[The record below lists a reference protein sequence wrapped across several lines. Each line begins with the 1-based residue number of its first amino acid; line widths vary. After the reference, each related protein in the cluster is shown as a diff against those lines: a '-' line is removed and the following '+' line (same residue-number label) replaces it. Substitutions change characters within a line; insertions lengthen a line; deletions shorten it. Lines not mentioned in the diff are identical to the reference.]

1 MSINYQT
8 LSFDYK
14 PCREQAE
21 QGDAEQVAYP
31 VIVVGAGPVGLAT
44 AIDIA
49 QQGVPV
55 VLVDD
60 DCSLSTGSRAICFS
74 KRSLDIF
81 DRLGCGQRM
90 VDKGISWNVGKVF
103 LKDELVYTFNLQPE
117 AGHNRPAF
125 INLQQYYVEG
135 FLLERA
141 QEMPNLEI
149 RWKSKVVGVQQNGT
163 AGTAQASVTL
173 TVDTPNGQYLLRGRY
188 VVAADG
194 SRSPMRNLMGLD
206 SHGVT
211 FKDRFLI
218 ADVKMKAEFP
228 TERWFWFDPPF
239 HPNQSV
245 LLHRQPDNVWRI
257 DFQLGWDADPVLEK
271 TPERVIPRVRALLGA
286 DAKFELEWVSVY
298 TFSCLRMDRF
308 RHGNVLFAGDS
319 AHGVSPFGARGANSG
334 VQDAENL
341 AWKLAMVLEG
351 KASDAL
357 LDTYASERE
366 FAADE
371 NIRNSTRSTDFI
383 TPKSPVSRVFRDA
396 VLKLARHHPFAR
408 QLTNSGRL
416 SVPAV
421 LRDSPL
427 NTVDSDSFEGLMV
440 PGASCVDAPV
450 HVAGQPAWLLQQLGQ
465 QFTGVLFCG
474 SEGIDQVTQAA
485 LDTLRSGPIPLKLVV
500 VVTSGD
506 AQVAAASGAKVVHDV
521 DGLTAARYDGKPGTF
536 YLIRPDQHVC
546 ARRRQLDA
554 SFVEGA
560 LKRALCV
567 EGTAWGQDKR
577 STSAKENSRRQ

>member
-8 LSFDYK
+8 LSFDYR
-14 PCREQAE
+14 PCREQSA
-21 QGDAEQVAYP
+21 QGGADQAAYP

-44 AIDIA
+44 AIDVA

-125 INLQQYYVEG
+125 VNLQQYYVEG

-149 RWKSKVVGVQQNGT
+149 RWKSKVVGVQQDGT
-163 AGTAQASVTL
+163 PGTQDAGVTL
-173 TVDTPNGQYLLRGRY
+173 TIDTPNGQYALRGRY

-194 SRSPMRNLMGLD
+194 SRSPIRNLMGLD
-206 SHGVT
+206 SKGVT

-218 ADVKMKAEFP
+218 ADVKMEAEFP

-271 TPERVIPRVRALLGA
+271 TPERVIPRVRALLGP

-351 KASDAL
+351 NAPDAL

-427 NTVDSDSFEGLMV
+427 NTADSDPFEGAMV
-440 PGASCVDAPV
+440 PGASCADAPV
-450 HVAGQPAWLLQQLGQ
+450 QVAGQPAWLLQQLGQ
-465 QFTGVLFCG
+465 QFTGLLFCG
-474 SEGIDQVTQAA
+474 EQSVDQATRAT
-485 LDTLRSGPIPLKLVV
+485 LDALRSGPIPLKLVV
-500 VVTSGD
+500 VTRD
-506 AQVAAASGAKVVHDV
+506 AAQFGASAGVQVAHDIE
-521 DGLTAARYDGKPGTF
+521 GLAHARYDAKPGTF

-546 ARRRQLDA
+546 ARWRKVAAGD
-554 SFVEGA
+554 VESA
-560 LKRALCV
+560 LKRALYV
-567 EGTAWGQDKR
+567 EGTA
-577 STSAKENSRRQ
+577 

>member
-1 MSINYQT
+1 M
-8 LSFDYK
+8 
-14 PCREQAE
+14 
-21 QGDAEQVAYP
+21 
-31 VIVVGAGPVGLAT
+31 
-44 AIDIA
+44 
-49 QQGVPV
+49 
-55 VLVDD
+55 
-60 DCSLSTGSRAICFS
+60 
-74 KRSLDIF
+74 
-81 DRLGCGQRM
+81 
-90 VDKGISWNVGKVF
+90 
-103 LKDELVYTFNLQPE
+103 
-117 AGHNRPAF
+117 
-125 INLQQYYVEG
+125 
-135 FLLERA
+135 
-141 QEMPNLEI
+141 
-149 RWKSKVVGVQQNGT
+149 
-163 AGTAQASVTL
+163 
-173 TVDTPNGQYLLRGRY
+173 
-188 VVAADG
+188 
-194 SRSPMRNLMGLD
+194 
-206 SHGVT
+206 
-211 FKDRFLI
+211 
-218 ADVKMKAEFP
+218 
-228 TERWFWFDPPF
+228 
-239 HPNQSV
+239 

-271 TPERVIPRVRALLGA
+271 TPERVIPRVRALLGP

-341 AWKLAMVLEG
+341 AWKLAMVLDG
-351 KASDAL
+351 KASDTL

-427 NTVDSDSFEGLMV
+427 NTPDSESFEGAMV

-450 HVAGQPAWLLQQLGQ
+450 HADGQPVWLLQQLGQ

-474 SEGIDQVTQAA
+474 PQGMDQSTQAA
-485 LDTLRSGPIPLKLVV
+485 LDALRSGPVPLKLV

-506 AQVAAASGAKVVHDV
+506 AQVALASDVKVVHDV
-521 DGLTAARYDGKPGTF
+521 DGLVAARYDGQPGTF

-546 ARRRQLDA
+546 ARRRQLDV
-554 SFVEGA
+554 SFVQGA

-567 EGTAWGQDKR
+567 EGIA
-577 STSAKENSRRQ
+577 